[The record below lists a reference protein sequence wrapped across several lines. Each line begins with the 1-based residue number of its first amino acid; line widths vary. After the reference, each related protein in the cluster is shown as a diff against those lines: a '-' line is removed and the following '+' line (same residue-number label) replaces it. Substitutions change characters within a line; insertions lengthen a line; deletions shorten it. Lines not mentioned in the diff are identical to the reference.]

1 MFDHT
6 WEYAVQPLSSFRKHA
21 GYFVPDLR
29 GDSLAFMEG
38 NSLERSRL
46 EQSWTI
52 RYKQQVYRAS
62 V

>member
-29 GDSLAFMEG
+29 GDSLAFMEDDF
-38 NSLERSRL
+38 LERSHL
-46 EQSWTI
+46 EQS
-52 RYKQQVYRAS
+52 
-62 V
+62 